1 MDMSIKG
8 VFAVFGFPDEE
19 DPERLKLEAELEDY
33 KESPHF
39 KLGMF
44 HKLIMNGH
52 LFSKQVTKFFAKAD
66 PSLDVKGIDQAG
78 EYMMFTRA
86 WFWIEQVKIRSKVW
100 KDALKQY
107 ANEEFLISI
116 RLSISYFEST
126 EEYEKCAHLKK
137 IQDFVEKNLA
147 S

>member
-1 MDMSIKG
+1 MSIKN
-8 VFAVFGFPDEE
+8 VFALFGFPDEE
-19 DPERLKLEAELEDY
+19 NPERLKLEAELEDY

-86 WFWIEQVKIRSKVW
+86 WFWIEPVKMRSKVW
-100 KDALKQY
+100 KEALKQY

-116 RLSISYFEST
+116 RLSISYFEGT

-137 IQDFVEKNLA
+137 IQVFVEKNLPA
-147 S
+147 

>member
-1 MDMSIKG
+1 MAIKN
-8 VFAVFGFPDEE
+8 VFALFGFPDEE
-19 DPERLKLEAELEDY
+19 DPERAKLESELEDF

-52 LFSKQVTKFFAKAD
+52 LFSKQVTKFFAQAD

-78 EYMMFTRA
+78 EYMMYTRA
-86 WFWIEQVKIRSKVW
+86 WFWIEPVKIRSKVW

-137 IQDFVEKNLA
+137 IQDFIQKNLPA
-147 S
+147 

>member
-1 MDMSIKG
+1 MALKN
-8 VFAVFGFPDEE
+8 VFALFGFPDEE

-78 EYMMFTRA
+78 EYMMYTRA
-86 WFWIEQVKIRSKVW
+86 CYWIEQVKIRSKVW

-107 ANEEFLISI
+107 SNEEFLISL

-137 IQDFVEKNLA
+137 IQDFVQKNLPA
-147 S
+147 

>member
-1 MDMSIKG
+1 MAIKN
-8 VFAVFGFPDEE
+8 VFALFGFPDEE
-19 DPERLKLEAELEDY
+19 DPERVKLESELEDF

-52 LFSKQVTKFFAKAD
+52 LFSKQVTKFFTKAD
-66 PSLDVKGIDQAG
+66 PSLDVKGIDQAS

-86 WFWIEQVKIRSKVW
+86 WLWIESVQIRSKVW

-137 IQDFVEKNLA
+137 IQDFIKKNLPA
-147 S
+147 